1 MEPVRRRKIL
11 ISNDD
16 GVSAPGLRA
25 LVKELNRQSLY
36 DIYICGPF
44 GERSAQSHAISIGK
58 VLTTFEIQVEGA
70 VEAFAVDGTPA
81 DSIHVALR
89 SPVLSVRT
97 FDLVISGINRGDNAG
112 IHVIYSG
119 TVGAAREA
127 AHCGQAA
134 MSFSLNNHAARSEE
148 QYEAAAKFAASLVKE
163 YLTAVDDGADE
174 IHKVVLN
181 VNVPGDSSSIQG
193 LRLCRQGRHTTTS
206 DLVEVDSE
214 SDYIELNSHKDTSIH
229 MGNVTL
235 KSFRHHQFWHVP
247 DDTPGTD
254 YHELSQGWVTLT
266 PLDSLM
272 DVPLSPSD
280 IHARYSENLLEQ
292 IRSIT
297 RSVSKSLGCPGLD
310 HDGTQL

>member
-1 MEPVRRRKIL
+1 MEPVRRKRIL

-25 LVKELNRQSLY
+25 LVNELNRQSFC

-81 DSIHVALR
+81 DSIHMALH
-89 SPVLSVRT
+89 SPVLSTRT

-119 TVGAAREA
+119 TVAAAREA
-127 AHCGQAA
+127 VHRGQAA

-148 QYEAAAKFAASLVKE
+148 QYEAAAKFAVSLVKE
-163 YLTAVDDGADE
+163 YLAAVDDGADE
-174 IHKVVLN
+174 IRKVVLN
-181 VNVPGDSSSIQG
+181 VNVPGDSNSIQG

-206 DLVEVDSE
+206 DLIEVDSE
-214 SDYIELNSHKDTSIH
+214 SDYVEQNSHKDTSIH

-235 KSFRHHQFWHVP
+235 RSFRHHQFRHVH
-247 DDTPGTD
+247 DETPGTD
-254 YHELSQGWVTLT
+254 FYEVSQGWVTLT

-280 IHARYSENLLEQ
+280 IFGRYNEKLLEQ
-292 IRSIT
+292 IRRII
-297 RSVSKSLGCPGLD
+297 RSFSKSFGCPGLD